1 MFRKFSMFP
10 RVNAVLRKTVS
21 SVRATA
27 RRMSPATRA
36 EDAAI
41 QAARDETDAMLA
53 KLCSQH
59 RRGFEGEV
67 LIDSQWDNPNYW
79 FRTSLLRAS
88 LGLPN
93 EREVAVLGEFRQRQ
107 CLRTLKHL
115 GIERHVSFPDIAV
128 DMTAIR
134 QQARAL
140 VASCRNADDVL
151 VWRLPGDMPAAMIY
165 DAILKRQRLASLDV
179 TRSDFEQLVVESL
192 AGIARAQS
200 LLDSYDF
207 KLAVVSHTLSFTYGA
222 IAWLALKRGIP
233 VVLPFGLFGVLR
245 MTLMKEPQDLFSF
258 YDRPNRSEM
267 EALPPQRAEA
277 MRAIGRR
284 YLEGRF
290 SGRADDL
297 ASVYAYQRNATHID
311 RESLCHQFSWDPA
324 KPIVGFYAS
333 NWYDWPH
340 QLGMTQFRDFLDW
353 TMETFR
359 IAGETSQF
367 NWLFKPHPC
376 EEWFGGVSLTE
387 ILSQMPG
394 ASHVRL
400 AEKGWNNTAV
410 MQCMDALVTYH
421 GTAGIEFASLGK
433 PVLVPDR
440 GKYDDCGFV
449 RVAENRAEYL
459 SLLRS
464 SWWVGLDAEDV
475 RARAEL
481 FAGWWFC
488 APSWQGNFLLA
499 DDSRQ
504 DELYGII
511 QSLLRDNP
519 GVVGREIV
527 SLGDWLAAGHRYSH
541 TFKMMQVDEFQLT
554 NV

>member
-1 MFRKFSMFP
+1 
-10 RVNAVLRKTVS
+10 
-21 SVRATA
+21 
-27 RRMSPATRA
+27 
-36 EDAAI
+36 
-41 QAARDETDAMLA
+41 
-53 KLCSQH
+53 
-59 RRGFEGEV
+59 
-67 LIDSQWDNPNYW
+67 
-79 FRTSLLRAS
+79 
-88 LGLPN
+88 
-93 EREVAVLGEFRQRQ
+93 
-107 CLRTLKHL
+107 
-115 GIERHVSFPDIAV
+115 
-128 DMTAIR
+128 
-134 QQARAL
+134 
-140 VASCRNADDVL
+140 
-151 VWRLPGDMPAAMIY
+151 
-165 DAILKRQRLASLDV
+165 
-179 TRSDFEQLVVESL
+179 VESL
-192 AGIARAQS
+192 AGITRAQS
-200 LLDSYDF
+200 LLASYDF
-207 KLAVVSHTLSFTYGA
+207 KLAVISHTLSFTYGA

-233 VVLPFGLFGVLR
+233 VILPFGLFGVLR

-258 YDRPNRSEM
+258 YDRPNSSEM

-311 RESLCHQFSWDPA
+311 RESLCRQFGWDPA

-387 ILSQMPG
+387 ILSHMPG

-511 QSLLRDNP
+511 QGLLRDTP

>member
-1 MFRKFSMFP
+1 MSLTSNSLMRDTI
-10 RVNAVLRKTVS
+10 NAV
-21 SVRATA
+21 RAA
-27 RRMSPATRA
+27 IRRISPAARA

-41 QAARDETDAMLA
+41 QAARDETDVMLA
-53 KLCSQH
+53 ELCAQH
-59 RRGFEGEV
+59 QRPFEGEV

-79 FRTSLLRAS
+79 FRTALLRAA

-93 EREVAVLGEFRQRQ
+93 GREIAVLGEFRQRQ

-115 GIERHVSFPDIAV
+115 GIEYHVSFPDITL
-128 DMTAIR
+128 DMTPIR
-134 QQARAL
+134 QQARTL

-151 VWRLPGDMPAAMIY
+151 AWRLPGDMPAAMIY

-179 TRSDFEQLVVESL
+179 TRADFEDLVVESL
-192 AGIARAQS
+192 AGIARAQR
-200 LLDSYDF
+200 LLDTHDF
-207 KLAVVSHTLSFTYGA
+207 KLVVISHTLSFTYGA
-222 IAWLALKRGIP
+222 IAWLALKRDIP

-245 MTLMKEPQDLFSF
+245 MTLMKDPQDLFSF
-258 YDRPNRSEM
+258 YDRPVRAEM
-267 EALPPQRAEA
+267 EGLPAQRADA
-277 MRAIGRR
+277 MRAIGRQ

-290 SGRADDL
+290 GGRADDL
-297 ASVYAYQRNATHID
+297 ASVYAYQRNNTAID
-311 RESLCHQFSWDPA
+311 RESLCRRFGWDPA

-359 IAGETSQF
+359 VAGQTSQF

-387 ILSQMPG
+387 ILSKMPG

-449 RVAENRAEYL
+449 RVAANRAEYL
-459 SLLRS
+459 ALLSTR
-464 SWWVGLDAEDV
+464 WWYGLAADEV

-511 QSLLRDNP
+511 QGLLRDNLE
-519 GVVGREIV
+519 VVDREV
-527 SLGDWLAAGHRYSH
+527 DSLRDWLASGHRYSH
-541 TFKMMQVDEFQLT
+541 TFKMMQVDQFQLT
-554 NV
+554 NL

>member
-1 MFRKFSMFP
+1 MHLTTNSVVRDV
-10 RVNAVLRKTVS
+10 VNAARTVLR
-21 SVRATA
+21 RL
-27 RRMSPATRA
+27 SPSARA

-41 QAARDETDAMLA
+41 QTARDETDVMLA
-53 KLCSQH
+53 ALCVQH
-59 RRGFEGEV
+59 GRLFEGEV

-79 FRTSLLRAS
+79 FRTALLRAA

-93 EREVAVLGEFRQRQ
+93 GREVAVLGEFRQRQ
-107 CLRTLKHL
+107 CLGTLQHL

-128 DMTAIR
+128 DMAAIKA
-134 QQARAL
+134 QARAL
-140 VASCRNADDVL
+140 VANCRSADDVL
-151 VWRLPGDMPAAMIY
+151 AWHLPGDIPAAMIY

-179 TRSDFEQLVVESL
+179 TRSDFEQLVAESL

-200 LLDSYDF
+200 LLDAHDF
-207 KLAVVSHTLSFTYGA
+207 KLVVVSHTLSFTYGA
-222 IAWLALKRGIP
+222 IAWLALKCDIP

-245 MTLMKEPQDLFSF
+245 MTMMKDPRDLFSF
-258 YDRPNRSEM
+258 YDRPNRDEM
-267 EALPPQRAEA
+267 DALPPQRAEA

-284 YLEGRF
+284 YLDGRF
-290 SGRADDL
+290 GGRADDL
-297 ASVYAYQRNATHID
+297 ASVYAYQRNSAYID
-311 RESLCHQFSWDPA
+311 RESLCRQFGWDPA

-359 IAGETSQF
+359 IAGETPQF

-387 ILSQMPG
+387 ILSKMPG
-394 ASHVRL
+394 TDHVRL

-433 PVLVPDR
+433 FVMVPDR

-449 RVAENRAEYL
+449 RVAANRAEYL
-459 SLLRS
+459 ELLRA
-464 SWWVGLDAEDV
+464 SWWDGLDADEV

-488 APSWQGNFLLA
+488 APSWQGKFLLA

-504 DELYGII
+504 DALYGII
-511 QSLLRDNP
+511 QGLLLDNP
-519 GVVGREIV
+519 EVVGREIA
-527 SLGDWLAAGHRYSH
+527 SLRDWLAAGHRYSH